1 MISNPLK
8 KLETFK
14 CAQSQTLTLKVNKKR
29 IYLKKYIISF
39 QSVKLLMNSCP
50 NLIACMDLEYW
61 ESISRQDLL
70 KFVENQRERNVK
82 LKTSV
87 EKDDDFESAGGLC
100 ATAHLPENVCYD

>member
-1 MISNPLK
+1 
-8 KLETFK
+8 
-14 CAQSQTLTLKVNKKR
+14 
-29 IYLKKYIISF
+29 
-39 QSVKLLMNSCP
+39 
-50 NLIACMDLEYW
+50 MDLEYW

-100 ATAHLPENVCYD
+100 ATAYLPENVCYD

>member
-1 MISNPLK
+1 
-8 KLETFK
+8 
-14 CAQSQTLTLKVNKKR
+14 
-29 IYLKKYIISF
+29 
-39 QSVKLLMNSCP
+39 
-50 NLIACMDLEYW
+50 MDLEYW

-100 ATAHLPENVCYD
+100 ATAHLPEMFVMINDQMIYGETILSVLNFNFSI